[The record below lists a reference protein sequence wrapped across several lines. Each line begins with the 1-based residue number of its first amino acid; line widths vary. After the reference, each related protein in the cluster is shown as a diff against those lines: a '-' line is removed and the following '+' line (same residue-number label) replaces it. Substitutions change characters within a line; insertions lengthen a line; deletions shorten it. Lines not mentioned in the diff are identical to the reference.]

1 MKRFVK
7 KTKPR
12 NIEVQ
17 AAYNGKQLSSCFE
30 TKDEQK
36 LSINTILYISESYGR
51 LYWGISKTCNKY
63 SGHVIQM
70 E

>member
-30 TKDEQK
+30 TKDETKIEHKHHIIYQ
-36 LSINTILYISESYGR
+36 
-51 LYWGISKTCNKY
+51 
-63 SGHVIQM
+63 
-70 E
+70 

>member
-30 TKDEQK
+30 TKDETKIEHKHHIIYQRK
-36 LSINTILYISESYGR
+36 LWTTILG
-51 LYWGISKTCNKY
+51 N
-63 SGHVIQM
+63 QQDM
-70 E
+70 